1 MILRSSPHSLPL
13 PNCHLPP
20 ANSCSRG
27 IPSCGMR
34 RCLRGVAGAS
44 CTRPAADPGHRF
56 TWIYS
61 HECAPLRREKCLPSG
76 VLRMS
81 CNVFCERKH
90 FFLALRVRSPSWCA
104 CVSVWDRR
112 TPVCRCVFSVGLA
125 ADGLCEMTIQKTA
138 RVLTTLPGYYYNL
151 YYYSSPHS
159 GSTLQLYTHSSHIH
173 PLV

>member
-1 MILRSSPHSLPL
+1 MILRSSPLSHSPTAT
-13 PNCHLPP
+13 CHLPIPVRVGYHP
-20 ANSCSRG
+20 AGCAVVSVELQGQAARGRQRTRAIASRG
-27 IPSCGMR
+27 FTAMSAHHCGER
-34 RCLRGVAGAS
+34 NVC
-44 CTRPAADPGHRF
+44 PAAF
-56 TWIYS
+56 
-61 HECAPLRREKCLPSG
+61 CACRAAFSVNRST
-76 VLRMS
+76 
-81 CNVFCERKH
+81 